1 MNEWRY
7 AIGFQSLGQPH
18 ECKLYTSKTEN
29 IHYYVQFWCRFS
41 WFAALFD
48 NILPLSV
55 EVSQKIGTKMEKIRL
70 WNHVRGRTMWMLA
83 WADETRKINNIK
95 IPFSIS
101 RFNIRV
107 EVMWDRGL
115 VAAGDIGSKNLP
127 RQKDQQNIIL
137 CISSDAPYIISQ

>member
-29 IHYYVQFWCRFS
+29 IHYYVQFCCRFS

-55 EVSQKIGTKMEKIRL
+55 GVSQKIGTKMEKIRL

-101 RFNIRV
+101 RFYIRV
-107 EVMWDRGL
+107 EVMWDRGSVGWL
-115 VAAGDIGSKNLP
+115 RLATLGRRICPDKRIS
-127 RQKDQQNIIL
+127 RIL
-137 CISSDAPYIISQ
+137 FYAYHRMRLT